1 MEVRVAG
8 QGGSSSNSGITL
20 LVLGIFFLIIG
31 ALIPPLACVG
41 LIMLIVGI
49 VTLSTANNPGQGIV
63 VRQPG
68 NQMVVVPNRSAPVQY
83 RPTPVQYRPVP
94 IQQQTQQ
101 NVQLAQPP
109 VARAPSQI
117 PTPPATPIKNKAM
130 WMQEAK
136 NLELARNWSEAAKA
150 YEKAGMYAEAGRI
163 RQQNLE
169 QNQPM
174 VQIGQVGNTVLN
186 DSVIIGEEQK
196 NVCSNCNQPV
206 EKEWNICPNCT
217 SQL

>member
-8 QGGSSSNSGITL
+8 QGGNSSNSGITL
-20 LVLGIFFLIIG
+20 LILGVFFLIIG
-31 ALIPPLACVG
+31 ALIPPLACIG

-49 VTLSTANNPGQGIV
+49 VTLSTANNSGQGIV

-68 NQMVVVPNRSAPVQY
+68 NQMVVVPNRTASVQY
-83 RPTPVQYRPVP
+83 RPTPVQYRPASV
-94 IQQQTQQ
+94 QQQTQQ
-101 NVQLAQPP
+101 NIQVTQPDMF
-109 VARAPSQI
+109 AKTRQ
-117 PTPPATPIKNKAM
+117 M
-130 WMQEAK
+130 WAENAK
-136 NLELARNWSEAAKA
+136 NLELARNWDDAAKA

-163 RQQNLE
+163 RQENLE

-196 NVCSNCNQPV
+196 SVCSNCNHPV